1 MKIKICQISVR
12 DLIEWL
18 STGWADWAG
27 SVGFGWT
34 WPLDPKT
41 KACWA
46 TLEQSEWFSC
56 MGSPATPPPLCPI
69 WLMVY
74 ASSPTMAD
82 WAHPLLWPGDP
93 VPVTQTEATCCWTS
107 WQISLFWAGATCC
120 ILSGRPLE
128 GETTLFGWSGL
139 ARIACPLPRSAG
151 LECVGLRVTCFLV
164 HQVKILHSRAQ
175 VGPHVSFLV
184 YVWHY
189 CAVVGCYKYYLV
201 WAKVLQLF

>member
-1 MKIKICQISVR
+1 MKIKICQFSVR

-34 WPLDPKT
+34 WPLDHKT

-46 TLEQSEWFSC
+46 TPEQSEWFSC

-69 WLMVY
+69 WLMVGRCMLPD
-74 ASSPTMAD
+74 PTMAD

-107 WQISLFWAGATCC
+107 WQISLFWVGATCC

-128 GETTLFGWSGL
+128 GETTVWMVWPSLDSL
-139 ARIACPLPRSAG
+139 SATTFSWPG
-151 LECVGLRVTCFLV
+151 MC
-164 HQVKILHSRAQ
+164 RA
-175 VGPHVSFLV
+175 
-184 YVWHY
+184 
-189 CAVVGCYKYYLV
+189 
-201 WAKVLQLF
+201 